1 MNLKKMNLIIEQI
14 LLLYSYNIY
23 DDNIIQLIVKQNK
36 YILRDIF
43 DTYKNKLNV
52 KYLSANCNALDL
64 LLEPEYISK
73 ISIDRLCNV
82 ESKNLS
88 KTLCKLYYSGIYDF
102 KVFLRNKGTLSK
114 NQYAVDFITENP
126 RCVNYDNLA
135 RNKMAK
141 DLLLYLIP
149 ILDKKKIEKYGNYF
163 FLFLFRNENM
173 MEYVANNIQM
183 LSNLYKIDQSR
194 IAKQLSRNPNCFEFW
209 KIRKTD
215 FNNIINNITFDIL
228 LDNYIDL
235 EELLYN
241 ENIDS
246 ISKELNFNIIDFYN
260 KFISSDIPVVY
271 IQYTHHSNA
280 FWNLGISRKC
290 KSLEFLTNF
299 KHKLDYKELC
309 CNEYAIPLLAE
320 YTNKNYLNWDTL
332 SLNKNAISI
341 LKDNIDRI
349 NWDNLSLNINAI
361 DILKSHKDKINYEN
375 LALNSNAIELLEEYI
390 INNKKYS
397 KTFWNNLSTNPS
409 IFYVF

>member
-1 MNLKKMNLIIEQI
+1 MILIIEQI

-23 DDNIIQLIVKQNK
+23 DDNIIQLILKQNK

-64 LLEPEYISK
+64 LLEPEYIHK
-73 ISIDRLCNV
+73 ISIDRLCEV
-82 ESKNLS
+82 QSTNLS
-88 KTLCKLYYSGIYDF
+88 KTLCKLYYNNIYDF

-114 NQYAVDFITENP
+114 NQYAIDFITENP

-149 ILDKKKIEKYGNYF
+149 ILDKKRIEKYGNYF

-183 LSNLYKIDQSR
+183 LSNLKNINPKS
-194 IAKQLSRNPNCFEFW
+194 IANELSSNPNCFEFW

-215 FNNIINNITFDIL
+215 FNNIINNITLVKL

-235 EELLYN
+235 QALLCN
-241 ENIDS
+241 ENINN
-246 ISKELNFNIIDFYN
+246 ISKELNFNVIDFYN
-260 KFISSDIPVVY
+260 KFMGSSNIPEVY
-271 IQYTHHSNA
+271 KQYTYNTDV
-280 FWNLGISRKC
+280 FWTIVISRKC
-290 KSLEFLTNF
+290 KSLDFLTNF
-299 KHKLDYKELC
+299 KHNLDYKELC

-320 YTNKNYLNWDTL
+320 YTDKNNLDWDTL
-332 SLNKNAISI
+332 SLNKNAIPI
-341 LKDNIDRI
+341 LKDNIDKI
-349 NWDNLSLNINAI
+349 NWEKLSLNSNAI
-361 DILKSHKDKINYEN
+361 DILKSHKDKIHYEN
-375 LALNSNAIELLEEYI
+375 LALNMNAIELLEEYI
-390 INNKKYS
+390 ITNKECS
-397 KTFWNNLSTNPS
+397 KTFWNNLSTNPN
-409 IFYVF
+409 IFHFF